1 MSDTLHGGK
10 AQTDFWRFS
19 QNSASVVVGI
29 YRGDF
34 SRIGSSLYFSGDTGI
49 PKIRA
54 ESRTG
59 HRPLS
64 RGAFLLR
71 HYALVRSRKLLEVE
85 EVAVVSTSLYK
96 GRPDPELVAMCLT
109 GDATAWETLV
119 RRYRRF
125 IYSIPVKFGLQPQD
139 AADIF
144 QTVCVKWI
152 EHLHELRDERKLKP
166 WLFTTTTR
174 QCLTLGL
181 AKQREVGATDE
192 QFEELF
198 GPANDLDEMKIFVER
213 QQAIRDSVE
222 RLPARCRSLIEM
234 LYLDGSF
241 RTYQEISQLVGIPAA
256 SVGQIEHVV
265 LRNSRRSFKSAAW
278 NENFFTKKVCDF
290 CIFNPISSVL

>member
-152 EHLHELRDERKLKP
+152 EHLHELRDEKKLKP

-174 QCLTLGL
+174 QCLTLGF

-222 RLPARCRSLIEM
+222 RLPERCRSLIEM
-234 LYLDGSF
+234 LYFDGSF
-241 RTYQEISQLVGIPAA
+241 RTYQEISQLVGMPAA
-256 SVGQIEHVV
+256 SVGPNRARCLEK
-265 LRNSRRSFKSAAW
+265 L
-278 NENFFTKKVCDF
+278 KK
-290 CIFNPISSVL
+290 ILQKRGLE

>member
-1 MSDTLHGGK
+1 MSTFVAVKMSDTLHGGK
-10 AQTDFWRFS
+10 AQTDFRRFP
-19 QNSASVVVGI
+19 QNSTSAVVGI

-34 SRIGSSLYFSGDTGI
+34 SGIGRSLYLSRDTGI

-54 ESRTG
+54 ESRAG
-59 HRPLS
+59 HQPVPG
-64 RGAFLLR
+64 GAFLLGR
-71 HYALVRSRKLLEVE
+71 YALVRSRKLLEIE
-85 EVAVVSTSLYK
+85 EVPIVSTPLYK
-96 GRPDPELVAMCLT
+96 ARPDPELVAMCLT

-198 GPANDLDEMKIFVER
+198 GPANDLDEMKISVER

-222 RLPARCRSLIEM
+222 RLPERCRSLIEM

-241 RTYQEISQLVGIPAA
+241 RTYQEISQLVGMPAA
-256 SVGQIEHVV
+256 SVGPNRARCLEK
-265 LRNSRRSFKSAAW
+265 L
-278 NENFFTKKVCDF
+278 KK
-290 CIFNPISSVL
+290 ILQKRGLE

>member
-1 MSDTLHGGK
+1 
-10 AQTDFWRFS
+10 
-19 QNSASVVVGI
+19 
-29 YRGDF
+29 
-34 SRIGSSLYFSGDTGI
+34 
-49 PKIRA
+49 
-54 ESRTG
+54 
-59 HRPLS
+59 
-64 RGAFLLR
+64 
-71 HYALVRSRKLLEVE
+71 
-85 EVAVVSTSLYK
+85 VSTSLYK

-152 EHLHELRDERKLKP
+152 EHLHELRDEKKLKP

-198 GPANDLDEMKIFVER
+198 GPANDLDEMKISVER

-222 RLPARCRSLIEM
+222 RLPERCRSLIEM

-241 RTYQEISQLVGIPAA
+241 RTYQEISQLVGMPAA
-256 SVGQIEHVV
+256 SVGPNRARCLEK
-265 LRNSRRSFKSAAW
+265 L
-278 NENFFTKKVCDF
+278 KK
-290 CIFNPISSVL
+290 ILQKRGLE